1 MRLLCV
7 LLIVLSALLMGMLG
21 CKKEH
26 ELTCKTVSEEVDNRN
41 ASELFHRDSSRVFT
55 FEMYFNDSVSIA
67 VGSRV
72 AATGRLVSD
81 FTNGMARSFLIKAQ
95 PREIIMIQTT
105 SDCAYFPLKDGYKY
119 LYFNRNK
126 GKWKVTYSNVGRGYF

>member
-7 LLIVLSALLMGMLG
+7 LLIVLSALLIGMLG

-26 ELTCKTVSEEVDNRN
+26 EVTCKTVSEEVDNQK
-41 ASELFHRDSSRVFT
+41 ASKPFHRDSSRVFT
-55 FEMYFNDSVSIA
+55 FEMFFNDSVSIT
-67 VGSRV
+67 VGNRV
-72 AATGRLVSD
+72 AITGHLSSNL
-81 FTNGMARSFLIKAQ
+81 TTGMAQKFSIKAQ
-95 PREIIMIQTT
+95 PGELIMIQTT

>member
-1 MRLLCV
+1 
-7 LLIVLSALLMGMLG
+7 MGMLG

-26 ELTCKTVSEEVDNRN
+26 ELTCKTVSEEVDNRK

-81 FTNGMARSFLIKAQ
+81 FTNGMARSFRIKAQ

-105 SDCAYFPLKDGYKY
+105 SDGAYFPLKDGYKY